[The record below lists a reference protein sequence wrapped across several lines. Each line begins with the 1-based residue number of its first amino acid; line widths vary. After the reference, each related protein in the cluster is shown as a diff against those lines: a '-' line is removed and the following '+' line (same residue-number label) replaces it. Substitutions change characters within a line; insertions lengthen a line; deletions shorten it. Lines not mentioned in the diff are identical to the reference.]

1 MDILGGMAARFSGI
15 PWILREPSSSM
26 AYLATWKHRLRVW
39 VGSGASAIVS
49 NSSGGDEYWKT
60 HLPQSRR
67 YVVRNGLPVHD
78 IDRTLA
84 KVPPGLTKCEA
95 PIVLY
100 VGRLTSGG
108 SAIKNLKPFL
118 EALKCVRQELE
129 VLGILCG
136 DGPQRSELEA
146 LRHRLG
152 LDADVHFTG
161 HLPVAS
167 VWALMKK
174 ASVFVSLSGY
184 EGCPNTV
191 IEAMACGCPLVV
203 SDIPAHR
210 EFLNEETALLVDPH
224 RPDKIAAAIRRVLT
238 IPDEAQ
244 RRAHVAKDSVMSCS
258 IASMAVQY
266 EKLYGDVLDR
276 KSVSPGGPRSC
287 AE

>member
-1 MDILGGMAARFSGI
+1 
-15 PWILREPSSSM
+15 M
-26 AYLATWKHRLRVW
+26 AYLPTWKHRLRVW

-60 HLPQSRR
+60 QLPHSRR

-84 KVPPGLTKCEA
+84 TVPAGFTKCEA

-136 DGPQRSELEA
+136 DGPQRSELKA

-174 ASVFVSLSGY
+174 ASVFVSLSGF
-184 EGCPNTV
+184 EGCPNAV
-191 IEAMACGCPLVV
+191 IEAMACGTPVV
-203 SDIPAHR
+203 TSNVSSLPEVAG
-210 EFLNEETALLVDPH
+210 NAALMVDPYSLDAICDALERLLTNRRLH
-224 RPDKIAAAIRRVLT
+224 HDLMQLGLVQSRRFTWESSAAQLRKIYESVL
-238 IPDEAQ
+238 
-244 RRAHVAKDSVMSCS
+244 
-258 IASMAVQY
+258 
-266 EKLYGDVLDR
+266 
-276 KSVSPGGPRSC
+276 
-287 AE
+287 